1 MSDIR
6 IFSFVKFST
15 CVTWACV
22 LAALTLAGCGG
33 GGGAKAP
40 EVTMPTP
47 VSCPD
52 GSTVPQGDTCPS
64 PSPKHTGLLLQGVN
78 ADVDFANGVAIR
90 LLRAASAGRRS
101 NSDAEAGLAYVTQTS
116 YSFGDF
122 SRLSFRVVPKFT
134 NGELHFAGEFDQF
147 DAQGNRVS
155 SYDYT
160 TDEAN
165 KTESL
170 ADIPATGW
178 RGTEHSSSNDSV
190 IWTWNTYSD
199 IENEDDLNWL
209 ALGSWLAFRKT
220 ETDTGEVSVSGR
232 LGFSAT
238 GNDPFPGDGINILT
252 GQATYE
258 GPALGIYMRKANAS
272 ATPSYQHFT
281 ATANL
286 VADFGDATAGGRISG
301 SIAGGRTEGG
311 QGVPDLTLESADIVQ
326 AHAGTWL
333 GGAIG
338 GRTTGNGFSGR
349 WGAKLFGSGDTQP
362 GSVAGTFGARTGDNL
377 QAVLGAFAAYKE

>member
-1 MSDIR
+1 MCNIR
-6 IFSFVKFST
+6 ILPFVKFSSRAVST
-15 CVTWACV
+15 CVLV
-22 LAALTLAGCGG
+22 ALTLAGCG

-52 GSTVPQGDTCPS
+52 GNTVPQGETCPS
-64 PSPKHTGLLLQGVN
+64 PSPRHTGLLLQGVN

-90 LLRAASAGRRS
+90 LLRTASASRRS
-101 NSDAEAGLAYVTQTS
+101 NSDHENGLAYVTHTS
-116 YSFGDF
+116 YAFG
-122 SRLSFRVVPKFT
+122 SQLPLSPRLSFRVVPEFD
-134 NGELHFAGEFDQF
+134 NGELHFVGEFDQF
-147 DAQGNRVS
+147 DAQGNRVG

-165 KTESL
+165 NTESL

-199 IENEDDLNWL
+199 IENEADLNWL
-209 ALGSWLAFRKT
+209 ALGSWLSFRKT
-220 ETDTGEVSVSGR
+220 DTEDISGR

-238 GNDPFPGDGINILT
+238 GNDPVPGDGINILT

-258 GPALGIYMRKANAS
+258 GPALGIYMGKADAE
-272 ATPSYQHFT
+272 ATPSYQHFN

-286 VADFGDATAGGRISG
+286 TADFGDATAGGQISG
-301 SIAGGRTEGG
+301 TISGGQTEGG
-311 QGVPDLTLESADIVQ
+311 QRVPDLTLESADIVQ

-338 GRTTGNGFSGR
+338 GQTTGNGFSGQ
-349 WGAKLFGSGDTQP
+349 WGAKLFGNGDTQP
-362 GSVAGTFGARTGDNL
+362 GSVAGTFGARTADNL